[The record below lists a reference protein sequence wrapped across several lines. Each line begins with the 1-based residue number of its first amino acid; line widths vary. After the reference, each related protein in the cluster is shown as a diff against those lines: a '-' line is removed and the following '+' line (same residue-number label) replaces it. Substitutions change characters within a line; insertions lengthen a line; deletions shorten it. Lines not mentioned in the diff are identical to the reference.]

1 MSFVKNDY
9 EQLTLN
15 DPVFGLTK
23 REKRFL
29 DSSWATQFADEIFP
43 KIDEAPF
50 SVLYSDKASRP
61 NTPVNVIVG
70 ALLLKEFLGSA
81 NAASLTNSNRVL
93 ILSMT
98 AS

>member
-29 DSSWATQFADEIFP
+29 E
-43 KIDEAPF
+43 
-50 SVLYSDKASRP
+50 
-61 NTPVNVIVG
+61 
-70 ALLLKEFLGSA
+70 
-81 NAASLTNSNRVL
+81 
-93 ILSMT
+93 
-98 AS
+98 